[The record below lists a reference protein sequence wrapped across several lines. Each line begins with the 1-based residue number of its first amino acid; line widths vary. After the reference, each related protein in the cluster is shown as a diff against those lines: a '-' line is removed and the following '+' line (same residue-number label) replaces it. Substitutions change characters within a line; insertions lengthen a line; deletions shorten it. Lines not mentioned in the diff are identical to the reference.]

1 MERLARIESS
11 LASISEKLAGRKRPR
26 AVSFDTSDEEESDA
40 EEEDEVDVPVMA
52 TSASEAEEEDGDA
65 SADAGKD
72 WSRHVVLTADLHPAF
87 VVCDN
92 AQTVEFRLLVP
103 CPPEAS
109 STRRRSPRFSASSP
123 TEQKFNLS
131 TTTKF
136 WCVVLFFPPF
146 LTEKNPKLKKINKVQ
161 LGEATS
167 CRRKKRPHAPSRAR
181 KRQGRVYFGSSA
193 RPCIHHCQQESV
205 GGYEQAVVNLYARH
219 GKRAVQNDG
228 EKNRAS

>member
-26 AVSFDTSDEEESDA
+26 AVSLDTSDEEESDA
-40 EEEDEVDVPVMA
+40 EEEDEVCVPVMA

-65 SADAGKD
+65 RGDAGKD

-103 CPPEAS
+103 CPPEAN

-146 LTEKNPKLKKINKVQ
+146 LTEKI
-161 LGEATS
+161 
-167 CRRKKRPHAPSRAR
+167 
-181 KRQGRVYFGSSA
+181 
-193 RPCIHHCQQESV
+193 
-205 GGYEQAVVNLYARH
+205 
-219 GKRAVQNDG
+219 
-228 EKNRAS
+228 